1 MRDNRIGVFIDRD
14 GTLIEEM
21 DYVRTPDDVHLIH
34 GAAPAIRKLNE
45 SGFITNVISNQSGV
59 ARGFLTEA
67 DLAPIHDRLER
78 DLQQNEARIDRIYYC
93 PHHPAFGI
101 DPYNVECECRK
112 PKPGMLIQARKEF
125 GIDLA
130 RSFVIGDKVADIQA
144 GAAVGAT
151 TILVLTGY
159 GKSSLETCK
168 RENIDIDFVAPS
180 IKEAVEFILGKAEG
194 ELRPND

>member
-1 MRDNRIGVFIDRD
+1 VRDNRIGVFIDRD

-34 GAAPAIRKLNE
+34 GAAHAIRKLNE
-45 SGFITNVISNQSGV
+45 NGFITNVISNQSGV

-78 DLQQNEARIDRIYYC
+78 DLQQNEAHIDHIYYC

-101 DPYNVECECRK
+101 EPYNVECECRK
-112 PKPGMLIQARKEF
+112 PRPGMLIQSRKEF

-130 RSFVIGDKVADIQA
+130 RSFVIGDKVADMQA

-168 RENIDIDFVAPS
+168 RENINIDFVAPS
-180 IKEAVEFILGKAEG
+180 IKEAVEFVLEKGEG
-194 ELRPND
+194 ELRSND

>member
-1 MRDNRIGVFIDRD
+1 MSDNRIGVFIDRD

-34 GAAPAIRKLNE
+34 DAAPAIRKLNE
-45 SGFITNVISNQSGV
+45 NGFITNVISNQSGI

-78 DLQQNEARIDRIYYC
+78 DLQQNEAHIDRIYYC
-93 PHHPAFGI
+93 PHHPVFGI

-144 GAAVGAT
+144 GAAVGAN